1 MAGHSH
7 SSNIAIRKGAND
19 KKRGALFGK
28 LSRAI
33 MIAARHGGS
42 DPAANLK
49 LRYAIDKARQY
60 SMPKENIERAVKKG
74 CGELEG
80 EELSEIVYEGYGP
93 AGVAVICDILTENRN
108 RTAGEVRKIFEV
120 HGGNLGATN
129 CVAWMFERKG
139 FFLVPAQHVTED
151 RLIDLALEAG
161 ADDVKHAGKSFEVTC
176 DPSRFE
182 QVTTALENARIPTD
196 VAEVTRVS
204 DTAVELGLDD
214 ARRVLSLM
222 NALEEHEDVQSV
234 TANYSISDELLE
246 TVTAELEQ

>member
-7 SSNIAIRKGAND
+7 SANIAIRKGAND

-33 MIAARHGGS
+33 IVAARHGGG

-49 LRYAIDKARQY
+49 LRYAIDKARQN

-80 EELSEIVYEGYGP
+80 EELTEVVYEGYGP

-108 RTAGEVRKIFEV
+108 RTAGEIRKIFEV

-139 FFLVPAQHVTED
+139 LFLVPAQHVTED
-151 RLIDLALEAG
+151 RLIDVTLDAG
-161 ADDVKHAGKSFEVTC
+161 ADDVKQAGKSFEVTC
-176 DPSRFE
+176 DPARFE
-182 QVTTALENARIPTD
+182 QVTTALASAKIPTD
-196 VAEVTRVS
+196 LAEITRVS
-204 DTAVELGLDD
+204 ASTVELGLDD

-246 TVTAELEQ
+246 TVSAELE

>member
-7 SSNIAIRKGAND
+7 SANIAIRKGAND

-33 MIAARHGGS
+33 MVAARHGGG
-42 DPAANLK
+42 DPATNLK
-49 LRYAIDKARQY
+49 LRYAIDKARQN

-80 EELSEIVYEGYGP
+80 EELTEIVYEGYGP

-108 RTAGEVRKIFEV
+108 RTAGEIRKIFEL

-129 CVAWMFERKG
+129 CVGWMFERKG
-139 FFLVPAQHVTED
+139 LFLVPTQHVTED
-151 RLIDLALEAG
+151 RLIEVSLEAG
-161 ADDVKHAGKSFEVTC
+161 ADDVKQGGKSFEVTC
-176 DPSRFE
+176 DPARFE
-182 QVTTALENARIPTD
+182 LVTAALANAKIPTD
-196 VAEVTRVS
+196 MAEVTRVS
-204 DTAVELGLDD
+204 GSTVELGLDE

-234 TANYSISDELLE
+234 TANYSISDEVLE
-246 TVTAELEQ
+246 TVSAELA

>member
-7 SSNIAIRKGAND
+7 SANIAIRKGAND

-33 MIAARHGGS
+33 IIAARHGGG
-42 DPAANLK
+42 DPIINLK

-93 AGVAVICDILTENRN
+93 AGVAMMCDILTENRN

-139 FFLVPAQHVTED
+139 LFVVPAQHIDED
-151 RLIDLALEAG
+151 KLIDIALASG
-161 ADDVKHAGKSFEVTC
+161 ADDVKSSGKVFEVTC
-176 DPSRFE
+176 DPTNFDT
-182 QVTTALENARIPTD
+182 VTKALEDARIPTD
-196 VAEVTRVS
+196 VAEITRLS
-204 DTAVELGLDD
+204 ANSVELGIDD
-214 ARRVLSLM
+214 ARRVLSLVS
-222 NALEEHEDVQSV
+222 ALEEHEDVQSV
-234 TANYSISDELLE
+234 TANYSIPDELME
-246 TVTAELEQ
+246 AVTAGLE

>member
-7 SSNIAIRKGAND
+7 SANIAIRKGAQD

-33 MIAARHGGS
+33 IVAARHGGG
-42 DPAANLK
+42 DPATNLK
-49 LRYAIDKARQY
+49 LRYAIDKAREN

-74 CGELEG
+74 CGALEG
-80 EELSEIVYEGYGP
+80 EELTELVYEGYGP
-93 AGVAVICDILTENRN
+93 AGVAMMCDILTENRN

-139 FFLVPAQHVTED
+139 LFLVPARHVTED
-151 RLIDLALEAG
+151 RLVEVALEAG
-161 ADDVKHAGKSFEVTC
+161 ADDVQSAGKTFEVTC
-176 DPSRFE
+176 DPTKFE
-182 QVTTALENARIPTD
+182 QVAQALQEARIPTD
-196 VAEVTRVS
+196 ASEVTRVS
-204 DTAVELGLDD
+204 SSKVELGLDD
-214 ARRVLSLM
+214 ARRVVALV

-234 TANYSISDELLE
+234 TANYSIPDEVLE
-246 TVTAELEQ
+246 AVLAGLE

>member
-7 SSNIAIRKGAND
+7 SANIAIRKGAQD

-33 MIAARHGGS
+33 IIAARHGGG
-42 DPAANLK
+42 DPVMNLK

-60 SMPKENIERAVKKG
+60 SMPKDNIERAVKKG

-80 EELSEIVYEGYGP
+80 EELSEVVYEGYGP
-93 AGVAVICDILTENRN
+93 AGVAMMCDILTENRN

-139 FFLVPAQHVTED
+139 LFVIPAQHSDED
-151 RLIDLALEAG
+151 RLIEISLQAG
-161 ADDVKHAGKSFEVTC
+161 ADDVKMSGKAFEVTC
-176 DPSRFE
+176 DPSNYDA
-182 QVTTALENARIPTD
+182 VAKALEEARIPTD
-196 VAEVTRVS
+196 VSEITRIS
-204 DTAVELGLDD
+204 ANSVELGVDD
-214 ARRVLSLM
+214 ARRVLTLVS
-222 NALEEHEDVQSV
+222 ALEEHEDVQSV
-234 TANYSISDELLE
+234 TANYSIPDELMEAVSAGLE
-246 TVTAELEQ
+246 